1 MPVLRETVATTLAI
15 LIQSITETATTV
27 TAATSKA
34 TAVTKGRIL
43 PHTHIAN
50 LSELKHHNA
59 ASAAVV

>member
-1 MPVLRETVATTLAI
+1 MATTIEI
-15 LIQSITETATTV
+15 LIQSMTETATTV

-34 TAVTKGRIL
+34 TAESKGRML

-50 LSELKHHNA
+50 LSEHKHHKA